1 MIADASTRTDQNIAA
16 QKGILMTDLRLP
28 LDEWK
33 LDLIRAFPPLAGTVG
48 VHFPSGVGRLLDVR

>member
-1 MIADASTRTDQNIAA
+1 
-16 QKGILMTDLRLP
+16 MTDLRLP

-48 VHFPSGVGRLLDVR
+48 VHRPSGVGRLLDLR